1 MDACFKI
8 APLTGSTMV
17 SPKEQCIRLL
27 AFNSDILLV
36 QLAPSFSERESQS
49 GSELR
54 FRRMSFGREAG
65 HFLVR
70 NESKVLVSK
79 RATSQF
85 GLVTCAPA
93 VDVKNGQLLPCILL
107 KQQKRKTNS
116 FKYILLTLSSSDS
129 FERHLEFKLP
139 YEMKDNVTIARGPTV
154 LWSHANSIFY
164 TSVEVGEVQQVN
176 VQLLSVYYI
185 GELPIGK
192 RNTMILGSQK
202 SAEKDHEKQPKIT
215 WPHQAVGYFLEDG
228 ELFDGACILPNA
240 YISVVKCIF
249 FVSAEQVGDKFE
261 SSLVAATSK
270 NQLVRFETG
279 IPKDICKLPFEEPEN
294 VQLADT
300 GLGGCFFLVSFQG
313 GNVCAIWKN
322 SFQVAHCWEGVS
334 SLHVDDFVACGTDQL
349 LMLFE
354 KHEPPEGALAEFVI
368 TDLGDMTYT
377 TRQNVVDDA
386 SGAAD
391 SLQENYL
398 RMVQVLESRLQLGM
412 TSLRDLQRELEVKD
426 RLLLQSVKALVD
438 AVSGREY
445 VVSRADQEGLVSLW
459 DEDVE
464 NEGPDERLTAF
475 EPHVLPVEKIWQ
487 RVVEDRLVVGVVL
500 TEQAASS
507 VESVSMSLLSE
518 DSQGLGVHVLQ
529 THSRMFWFPC
539 PSTVK
544 EPPAKRT
551 KQDRSNRAERLT
563 VTVVTDLAPLVACG
577 RIQCAVLLHTGC
589 SKGAAFATLCGHVS
603 LDIQDVAQGKYCPHL
618 VNCCKFTTEEC
629 SEDLLSLLAA
639 WESCSFVLRSPERTL
654 HCVPQWLLGVAR
666 SEPVVFSPGYFLF
679 VAAEPGAA
687 ILFHWQER
695 TPFQGELRVCCRSQ
709 TQLLQVLDS
718 LCHFL
723 PPSCEVQHIRGK
735 AAEELVLVL
744 ASSLEREALSL
755 RDGVSSLLSAASMEV
770 QGRAQEYEK
779 VQPMDELQAHRIKM
793 ERDRERSRSA
803 WSPLVEMEQYRGLS
817 STVSQ
822 FGLEGDLVAY
832 SLGEVLYAPPAVC
845 LD

>member
-1 MDACFKI
+1 MPASRLP
-8 APLTGSTMV
+8 PLTGSTMV
-17 SPKEQCIRLL
+17 SPEEECIRLFAL
-27 AFNSDILLV
+27 NSDILSV
-36 QLAPSFSERESQS
+36 QLAPSFSERQSQS

-54 FRRMSFGREAG
+54 LRRMFFGREAG

-93 VDVKNGQLLPCILL
+93 VDVKNGQVLPCILL

-116 FKYILLTLSSSDS
+116 FKYTLLTLSCSDS
-129 FERHLEFKLP
+129 FEPHLEFKLP
-139 YEMKDNVTIARGPTV
+139 YEMKDNITIARGPTV
-154 LWSHANSIFY
+154 LWSHENSIFY
-164 TSVEVGEVQQVN
+164 TSVEVGEVQQVY
-176 VQLLSVYYI
+176 VQLLSVCYI

-192 RNTMILGSQK
+192 RNIMILGSQK
-202 SAEKDHEKQPKIT
+202 PAEKDHDKQPKIT

-228 ELFDGACILPNA
+228 ELFDGAWILPHA

-249 FVSAEQVGDKFE
+249 FVSAEQVGDKFQ

-279 IPKDICKLPFEEPEN
+279 VPKDICKLPFEEPAN

-300 GLGGCFFLVSFQG
+300 GLAGCFFLVSFRG

-334 SLHVDDFVACGTDQL
+334 SLHVDDFVGRGTDQIL
-349 LMLFE
+349 LLFE
-354 KHEPPEGALAEFVI
+354 KHEPAEGALANFVI
-368 TDLGDMTYT
+368 TDLGDMTYN

-398 RMVQVLESRLQLGM
+398 RMVQALESRLQSGM
-412 TSLRDLQRELEVKD
+412 TSLRDLQRGLEVKD

-438 AVSGREY
+438 AVSGREH
-445 VVSRADQEGLVSLW
+445 VVSRAEQEGLVSLW

-464 NEGPDERLTAF
+464 DEGPDERLTAF
-475 EPHVLPVEKIWQ
+475 EPHPLPVEKIWQ
-487 RVVEDRLVVGVVL
+487 RVVEDRLVVGAVL
-500 TEQAASS
+500 TEETASS
-507 VESVSMSLLSE
+507 AESVSLSLLSE
-518 DSQGLGVHVLQ
+518 DGQGSGVHVLQ
-529 THSRMFWFPC
+529 THSRMFRFPC

-544 EPPAKRT
+544 EPLAKRT
-551 KQDRSNRAERLT
+551 KQDRSNSAERLT

-577 RIQCAVLLHTGC
+577 SIQCAVLLHNGC
-589 SKGAAFATLCGHVS
+589 SQGGTFAKLCGHVS

-639 WESCSFVLRSPERTL
+639 WESCSFVLRSPEHTL
-654 HCVPQWLLGVAR
+654 HCVPHWLLAVAR
-666 SEPVVFSPGYFLF
+666 SEPVPFSPGYFLF
-679 VAAEPGAA
+679 AAAEPRAA
-687 ILFHWQER
+687 VLFRWQER
-695 TPFQGELRVCCRSQ
+695 TPFQGELRVCCRSRA
-709 TQLLQVLDS
+709 QLLQVLDS
-718 LCHFL
+718 LCRSL
-723 PPSCEVQHIRGK
+723 PPSCEVQPIQGK

-744 ASSLEREALSL
+744 ASSLEREALTL
-755 RDGVSSLLSAASMEV
+755 RDGVSSLLSAASMAA
-770 QGRAQEYEK
+770 QGGAQEYEK
-779 VQPMDELQAHRIKM
+779 VQPMDDLQAHRIEM
-793 ERDRERSRSA
+793 ERDRERSRSV
-803 WSPLVEMEQYRGLS
+803 WSPLVEVEQYRGLS
-817 STVSQ
+817 TAVSQ

-832 SLGEVLYAPPAVC
+832 SLGEVLYTPHAVC
-845 LD
+845 QG